1 MWTFEQ
7 DNGKL
12 THDGNLVG
20 NGYAGGNIPP
30 NFDATAVNNPAR
42 QAEHCVGPLPR
53 GKYSIGPAHTEPEL
67 GPVAMRLDPDP
78 ANQMFGRAGF
88 FIHAASPAHPFES
101 SEGCI
106 VMPAPVRVLL
116 ATSNDRELQ
125 VVISGKS

>member
-88 FIHAASPAHPFES
+88 LHSRGES
-101 SEGCI
+101 S
-106 VMPAPVRVLL
+106 ASVRIFRRMH
-116 ATSNDRELQ
+116 NFRI
-125 VVISGKS
+125 IS